1 MTNGAVEMRYQGSKV
16 RRKSVHM
23 LKICNVGG
31 SRKKTR
37 DVGSRIGGFSE
48 MKMDVKKMA
57 WLSS

>member
-1 MTNGAVEMRYQGSKV
+1 MGEEAFMTNGAVEMRYQGSKV

-37 DVGSRIGGFSE
+37 DVGLRKGGFQ
-48 MKMDVKKMA
+48 
-57 WLSS
+57 